1 VDLQNADLENLSTQ
15 FATYA
20 SNFAVY
26 PDPPVAE
33 LHLMRTNFART
44 VVTVR
49 ASPAVAVLVSS
60 VVYSESTSAIADC
73 SERLIAVGA
82 VPKIVCQRTVRS
94 LSGNPADCGKANCAP
109 DVPPAGASFE
119 KLKPMSPGKR
129 LSGGFVLLYV
139 GIIPPENLCCVM
151 QELFSVLTNNFGAM
165 AGRECVRRKLFPRGA
180 KRNYASRFSKS
191 EWLSG
196 KVMREAANSIYI
208 RMTV

>member
-1 VDLQNADLENLSTQ
+1 LESLHFDLENLSTNFSAQ
-15 FATYA
+15 T
-20 SNFAVY
+20 SIFAVY

-33 LHLMRTNFART
+33 LHLMRRNFART

-49 ASPAVAVLVSS
+49 ASPAVAVLVSK

-94 LSGNPADCGKANCAP
+94 PSENPAGCGKANCAP

-129 LSGGFVLLYV
+129 LSGGFTLLYV
-139 GIIPPENLCCVM
+139 GMIPPENLWCAM
-151 QELFSVLTNNFGAM
+151 QELFRVL
-165 AGRECVRRKLFPRGA
+165 VRRDMNAGA
-180 KRNYASRFSKS
+180 Q
-191 EWLSG
+191 
-196 KVMREAANSIYI
+196 
-208 RMTV
+208 